1 MSELLEKTFHLSES
15 HTTVRTE
22 ILAGLTTFM
31 TMSYIIFV
39 QQAVLSTTGMDF
51 GAVLASTCII
61 TALSSFLI
69 AFLANYPIAVAPA
82 MGHNFFFAFTV
93 VAAMGYSLQIGLGVV
108 FISGIVFLI
117 MSIWGVREALVRA
130 IPDSL
135 KRGIAVG
142 IGLLITLVGLEW
154 SGFLAANPATLVTL
168 GNLHHPEVWMSA
180 AGIVVT
186 CIFLVRRSRGAIL
199 AGILTSTLLGLVF
212 GFISYVLLSL
222 VSGRH
227 RKLHW
232 LMVLFTV
239 LFVIR
244 YAAL

>member
-1 MSELLEKTFHLSES
+1 MREFLDRTFHLTDTSIRIE
-15 HTTVRTE
+15 V
-22 ILAGLTTFM
+22 LAGLTTFM

-39 QQAVLSTTGMDF
+39 QPAVLSTTGMDF
-51 GAVLASTCII
+51 QAVLAATCVVSAFGCFLM
-61 TALSSFLI
+61 AL
-69 AFLANYPIAVAPA
+69 LANYPIAVAPA

-93 VAAMGYSLQIGLGVV
+93 VAGMGYSWQIALGAV

-117 MSIWGVREALVRA
+117 MSIWGVREALVQA

-168 GNLHHPEVWMSA
+168 GNLHHPAVWMSA

>member
-1 MSELLEKTFHLSES
+1 
-15 HTTVRTE
+15 
-22 ILAGLTTFM
+22 
-31 TMSYIIFV
+31 
-39 QQAVLSTTGMDF
+39 
-51 GAVLASTCII
+51 
-61 TALSSFLI
+61 
-69 AFLANYPIAVAPA
+69 
-82 MGHNFFFAFTV
+82 
-93 VAAMGYSLQIGLGVV
+93 
-108 FISGIVFLI
+108 
-117 MSIWGVREALVRA
+117 
-130 IPDSL
+130 
-135 KRGIAVG
+135 
-142 IGLLITLVGLEW
+142 
-154 SGFLAANPATLVTL
+154 
-168 GNLHHPEVWMSA
+168 VWMSA